1 MVSATVQVQNT
12 LGLHARPISK
22 LVKAFSANPAK
33 ITITRGERTADA
45 KSIYDMMALGAK
57 CGEILRVSVDGE
69 NEAQTLQAVVELF
82 DKRFNDEW
90 NRYRS
95 AGWKR

>member
-12 LGLHARPISK
+12 LGLHARPIAK

-33 ITITRGERTADA
+33 ITIIRGERTADA

-57 CGEILRVSVDGE
+57 CGEILHVSVDGE

-82 DKRFNDEW
+82 DKRFNET
-90 NRYRS
+90 
-95 AGWKR
+95 